1 MTWYIM
7 SNLEDL
13 DSALSAYARRMGIEQ
28 LFRDWKKGGYNLEDT
43 KLSGHRF
50 IGMMLLICL
59 AYYRAMLKGEKMQ
72 HQNIHRYGARPK
84 ESGRRHRRHSAFS
97 MGLAAEAL
105 AFFGLDIWSIIA
117 QHVSLNPAKRSFYNK
132 GIRVLSLLCLLP
144 SPLCHPARALLVEWP
159 PYNRPILPFHP

>member
-1 MTWYIM
+1 M
-7 SNLEDL
+7 
-13 DSALSAYARRMGIEQ
+13 
-28 LFRDWKKGGYNLEDT
+28 FRDWKKGGYNLEDT

-72 HQNIHRYGARPK
+72 HQNIHRYVARPK

-97 MGLAAEAL
+97 TGLAAEAL

-117 QHVSLNPAKRSFYNK
+117 QYVSLNPAKRSFYNK
-132 GIRVLSLLCLLP
+132 GIRAFKLAMST
-144 SPLCHPARALLVEWP
+144 S
-159 PYNRPILPFHP
+159 